1 MPRNGKPGQRCMGT
15 PDWHGARRLTQESTI
30 DTGVDDWYGDRR
42 LPPAQLAV
50 RLRSCALPYEQNS
63 CYVSQNP
70 EVCRLAGL
78 LAAAGHGDLAPL
90 SFKR

>member
-1 MPRNGKPGQRCMGT
+1 MPRNGKPEQRCMGI
-15 PDWHGARRLTQESTI
+15 PDWHGARRLTRESTI
-30 DTGVDDWYGDRR
+30 GMGIADCR
-42 LPPAQLAV
+42 PPNRPCVCGLV
-50 RLRSCALPYEQNS
+50 RCRMSKIDATCHRTR
-63 CYVSQNP
+63 